1 MGPVGTE
8 MKNVILDFKSKA
20 GGRQEHKGEM
30 ETNIE
35 HLLWGQ
41 IICHVMLPVTQ
52 WYYLLLAFP
61 VKEVNAQKG

>member
-20 GGRQEHKGEM
+20 GGRQEHQGGM
-30 ETNIE
+30 ETDIE

-41 IICHVMLPVTQ
+41 ITCHVMLPVVLPTIGLYNEGSQ
-52 WYYLLLAFP
+52 CSERLSY
-61 VKEVNAQKG
+61 